1 MMILDTNVLSAL
13 MMQPAD
19 PAVVAWLDRQARE
32 SIWTTSITLLEIQFG
47 LNTMADGRR
56 RKARLSAFRRLIDEL
71 LDERIAAFDRSA
83 AEATAGLMAAR
94 RTAGKPV
101 DLRDSMIAGMVH
113 ARRASLATRNVKHF
127 ADADIEITNP
137 WQA

>member
-32 SIWTTSITLLEIQFG
+32 SIWTTSITLLEIHYG
-47 LNTMADGRR
+47 LNVMADGRR
-56 RKARLSAFRRLIDEL
+56 RKSRLGAFRRLVDEML
-71 LDERIAAFDRSA
+71 EERIAGFDRNA

-94 RTAGKPV
+94 KTAGKPV
-101 DLRDSMIAGMVH
+101 DLRDCMIAGIVH
-113 ARRASLATRNVKHF
+113 ARKASLATRNVKHF
-127 ADADIEITNP
+127 ADADIKITNP
-137 WQA
+137 WQP